1 MSGHFYRLMLFG
13 GKVFAFDIQQH
24 SAECLWKWKQIFF
37 QMQSLAALLIN
48 LQDDSNKEGLDLD
61 LLSPKSHQ
69 AFFSI
74 TICGFVFCFE
84 RI

>member
-1 MSGHFYRLMLFG
+1 
-13 GKVFAFDIQQH
+13 
-24 SAECLWKWKQIFF
+24 
-37 QMQSLAALLIN
+37 MQSLAALLIN